1 MKRVVPQLHLFC
13 AALRQCVQVPPE
25 HFASGVFFSRELVR
39 NVSFICSGG
48 VRVVAAQKTRGK
60 TSNSAADAVCS
71 HRDQGNAQLVHPSQT
86 VQNIVSF
93 FRVFRPLHSEE
104 AVWPCLCGPVSGLC
118 VEIVKILIKLITVGT
133 NSNYVGE
140 FSNLIG
146 AFMFIL
152 PIWLISKKTERSK
165 KGMATALAVSG
176 VLRVAWACFCNAC
189 ITLPMYA
196 ATMGISIDELTARFT
211 PAMPQ
216 VQNLAT
222 FIILATIPFN
232 VLKITLNYSL
242 ATILFFRVATA
253 VPMLRRAEA

>member
-1 MKRVVPQLHLFC
+1 MKTNWSVKKLVTTAMLAAVAGVLMSLEFSIPLMPVFYKIDFSDVPAVLALF
-13 AALRQCVQVPPE
+13 
-25 HFASGVFFSRELVR
+25 SM
-39 NVSFICSGG
+39 
-48 VRVVAAQKTRGK
+48 
-60 TSNSAADAVCS
+60 
-71 HRDQGNAQLVHPSQT
+71 
-86 VQNIVSF
+86 
-93 FRVFRPLHSEE
+93 
-104 AVWPCLCGPVSGLC
+104 GPVSGLC

-176 VLRVAWACFCNAC
+176 VLRVAWSCFCNAC

-242 ATILFFRVATA
+242 ATLLFFRVATA

>member
-1 MKRVVPQLHLFC
+1 MKTNWSVKKLVTTAMLAAVAGVLMSLEFSIPLMPVFYKIDFSDVPAVLALF
-13 AALRQCVQVPPE
+13 
-25 HFASGVFFSRELVR
+25 SM
-39 NVSFICSGG
+39 
-48 VRVVAAQKTRGK
+48 
-60 TSNSAADAVCS
+60 
-71 HRDQGNAQLVHPSQT
+71 
-86 VQNIVSF
+86 
-93 FRVFRPLHSEE
+93 
-104 AVWPCLCGPVSGLC
+104 GPVSGLC

-196 ATMGISIDELTARFT
+196 ATMGVSIDELTARFT